1 MASLSIER
9 ERQAREEVGV
19 TAYSRGV
26 KWFLSAFFV
35 VIVGAGTVWH
45 LATDLVDA
53 PRPWPRILDP
63 TRLLPAWEEVRA
75 VAAEAGWFTALKA
88 ANDRMGANIADYE
101 TDLEDGSPAI
111 DGLVPTVNAVVTD
124 LLGGS
129 TESVYRGRDGW
140 WFFRPD
146 IDYVTGPGFLDP
158 TERGERAW
166 DPLPALEEFQRA
178 LAGRGIHLIVA
189 PIPVKP
195 SIYPERFSVRFEGAP
210 MAVQNPSYA
219 QFLARL
225 RDAGIAHVDLSEVL
239 FDARTTRESV
249 FLTTDTHWS
258 PAGVA
263 VGAAALAGAVERMG
277 VSWERLPVSYARS
290 PAQLA
295 GRGDTIAMLDLTNT
309 ATEPVTLQR
318 VSRDGRPWAP
328 QPNAEVLL
336 LGDSFANIYS
346 LPSLGWGSGAG
357 LAAQLSAVLG
367 RPVDTLAINDNG
379 SYAPRAALASGI
391 RRGRDRL
398 SGKKVVIYAF
408 ASRELALGDW
418 RTGYT
423 YDEP

>member
-35 VIVGAGTVWH
+35 VLVGAGTVWH
-45 LATDLVDA
+45 LAAEIADA
-53 PRPWPRILDP
+53 PRAWPRMFDP

-75 VAAEAGWFTALKA
+75 VAAEAGWVTALKA
-88 ANDRMGANIADYE
+88 ANDRMGTNIADYE
-101 TDLEDGSPAI
+101 ADLEDGSPVI
-111 DGLVPTVNAVVTD
+111 DALVPTVNAVVTD

-146 IDYVTGPGFLDP
+146 VDYVTGPGFLDP
-158 TERGERAW
+158 RERDERVW
-166 DPLPALEEFQRA
+166 DPLPAIDEFHRA
-178 LAGRGIHLIVA
+178 LAGRGIDLIVA

-195 SIYPERFSVRFEGAP
+195 SVYPELFSARFEGVQTAI
-210 MAVQNPSYA
+210 QNPSYG

-225 RDAGIAHVDLSEVL
+225 EDAGIAYVDLSGVL
-239 FDARTTRESV
+239 RDARTTEESV
-249 FLTTDTHWS
+249 FLATDTHWS
-258 PAGVA
+258 PAGVG

-290 PAQLA
+290 PAELA
-295 GRGDTIAMLDLTNT
+295 GRGDTIAMLDLTDR
-309 ATEPVTLQR
+309 ATETVTLQR

-328 QPNAEVLL
+328 QPNAEILL

-367 RPVDTLAINDNG
+367 RPVDALAINDNG
-379 SYAPRAALASGI
+379 SYATRAALASGI

-398 SGKKVVIYAF
+398 LGKKVVIYAF
-408 ASRELALGDW
+408 ASRELAFGDW

-423 YDEP
+423 YDER

>member
-19 TAYSRGV
+19 TSYSRGV

-35 VIVGAGTVWH
+35 VTVAGGTVWH
-45 LATDLVDA
+45 LALDLVDT

-63 TRLLPAWEEVRA
+63 TRLLPATEEVRA
-75 VAAEAGWFTALKA
+75 VAAEAGWAAALKA
-88 ANDRMGANIADYE
+88 ANDRMGTNIADYE
-101 TDLEDGSPAI
+101 TDLEDGSPVI
-111 DGLVPTVNAVVTD
+111 DALMPTVNAVVTD

-146 IDYVTGPGFLDP
+146 IDYVTGPGFLTP
-158 TERGERAW
+158 RPRVEGAW
-166 DPLPALEEFQRA
+166 DPLPALDEFHRA
-178 LAGRGIHLIVA
+178 LNERKIALIVA

-195 SIYPERFSVRFEGAP
+195 SIYPERFSTRFEGAQT
-210 MAVQNPSYA
+210 AIQNPSYA

-225 RDAGIAHVDLSEVL
+225 DDAGIAHVDLGAVL
-239 FDARTTRESV
+239 WEARRTEGSV

-258 PAGVA
+258 PVGVA
-263 VGAAALAGAVERMG
+263 LGAAALGEAIERMG
-277 VSWERLPVSYARS
+277 VSWERLQVSHART
-290 PAQLA
+290 PTEVA
-295 GRGDTIAMLDLTNT
+295 GRGDTIAMLDLTRRAPET
-309 ATEPVTLQR
+309 VTLQR
-318 VSRDGRPWAP
+318 ISRDGQPWAP

-336 LGDSFANIYS
+336 LGDSFTNIYA

-357 LAAQLSAVLG
+357 LAAQLSAALG
-367 RPVDTLAINDNG
+367 RPVDALAINDNG
-379 SYAPRAALASGI
+379 SYATRAAVAAGI

-398 SGKKVVIYAF
+398 SGKKVVVYAF
-408 ASRELALGDW
+408 ASRELAFGDW